1 MSYYKTWID
10 RSETVTNKQIYADY
24 IKKYYTMEE
33 HAYKTIL
40 GAYPDNGE
48 YLEGVAKSMAGKLGF
63 NAETMDIYV
72 GFLDGIKTSLKN
84 QDALDL
90 ENLDDDT
97 DVKLEIDYE
106 KLYYNMLD
114 AKADWLFKMPEWKAI
129 LDEDKMRQITRDY
142 RDANMAHSDKVGR
155 NEPCP
160 CGSGKKYKN
169 CCGKR
174 N

>member
-1 MSYYKTWID
+1 
-10 RSETVTNKQIYADY
+10 
-24 IKKYYTMEE
+24 MEE
-33 HAYKTIL
+33 KAYKTIL

-48 YLEGVAKSMAGKLGF
+48 YLEGTAKAMAGKLGF

-97 DVKLEIDYE
+97 EVKLDIDYE
-106 KLYYNMLD
+106 KLFYNMLD
-114 AKADWLFKMPEWKAI
+114 AKADWLYKMPEWKAI
-129 LDEDKMRQITRDY
+129 LEEDKMRQITRDY